1 MKKLIGEAVKVGG
14 VVAVVLGILVAV
26 LPGMK
31 GTAGAVAVCSVA
43 LAVIN
48 GMLQY
53 AQAHGLASRL
63 KNRVKLA
70 LRLSK

>member
-1 MKKLIGEAVKVGG
+1 MKKVASDAVKVGG
-14 VVAVVLGILVAV
+14 VVAVALGILVAV

-31 GTAGAVAVCSVA
+31 GTAGAIAVCSVV
-43 LAVIN
+43 LAVLN

-53 AQAHGLASRL
+53 AQAHGIAGRM
-63 KNRVKLA
+63 KNRIKLA